1 MDGLLRK
8 VERPEMDDTYA
19 LNVAKSEYREGL
31 TTGDVD
37 RILKVFAN
45 EFTDMSDGRPS
56 RYAADAPAKLR
67 AYLEELFSAYQA
79 HLNVIII
86 QIVVLGDVAYDYGW
100 HELTLRPK
108 AGGEP
113 VFKRTRYL
121 ELWGKD
127 PAGAWR
133 ITRFMDNADIPDMV

>member
-1 MDGLLRK
+1 MYGLLRK

-19 LNVAKSEYREGL
+19 INVAKSEYREGFS
-31 TTGDVD
+31 TGDVD
-37 RILKVFAN
+37 RISRVFAD
-45 EFTDMSDGRPS
+45 EFTDMSDSRPN

-86 QIVVLGDVAYDYGW
+86 QIVVLGDTAYDYGW
-100 HELTLRPK
+100 HELTLIPK
-108 AGGEP
+108 SGGEP
-113 VFKRTRYL
+113 VSKRTRYL
-121 ELWGKD
+121 ELWRKA